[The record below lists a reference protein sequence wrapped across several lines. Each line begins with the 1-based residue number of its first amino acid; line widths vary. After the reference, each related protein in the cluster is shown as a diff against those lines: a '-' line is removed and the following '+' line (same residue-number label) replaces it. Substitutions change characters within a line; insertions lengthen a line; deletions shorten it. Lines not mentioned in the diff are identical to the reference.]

1 MQQRK
6 PWNNRTVFVFML
18 VILAVGAGVGWL
30 ERVPLQT
37 WFYLRGLARAD
48 QASQALWVGR
58 VAGLDSAATPGLVAL
73 LAQDDPR
80 VCANAEAALALLSDR
95 WNVEDSRHVDLTRR
109 LIEGFARFSGSGQ
122 RTTLKL
128 AASWLT
134 ARGGSSPGSP
144 ETRLAVA
151 KLLEEAARASGSE
164 GRAAALE
171 LADKFLGDTPDP
183 ERLGPCRELAQ
194 SCFQDSDTEIRIRAV
209 ELALRSGMDL
219 QKSLVTLLNDAAPE
233 VRRLVVPAVGSSKNA
248 METEDLLRWLHD
260 SDGEV
265 RRLCE
270 LALRRNRGLSQ
281 EEIHLGK
288 LITDSS
294 ARVRLQVLD
303 YLGSRRDS
311 GLCPGA
317 WLRHL
322 SHDAAPEVRFAAI
335 RAIKEQDVGE
345 LNDRIDQMAR
355 NDPSPTVCE
364 FAQRYLVSQRKAP
377 PHQR

>member
-6 PWNNRTVFVFML
+6 AWNKRTVL
-18 VILAVGAGVGWL
+18 VCLLLILVVGAGLGWL
-30 ERVPLQT
+30 ERVPMQT

-48 QASQALWVGR
+48 EADLALWVGR
-58 VAGLDSAATPGLVAL
+58 VGGLDSAAIPGLVDL

-80 VCANAEAALALLSDR
+80 ACTNAEAALALLSDR
-95 WNVEDSRHVDLTRR
+95 WNADDARHVDLSRR
-109 LIEGFARFSGSGQ
+109 LIEGFSRFSGSGQ
-122 RTTLKL
+122 RSALKL
-128 AASWLT
+128 AASWLN
-134 ARGGSSPGSP
+134 ARGGSSAASP
-144 ETRLAVA
+144 ETRRAVA
-151 KLLEEAARASGSE
+151 HLLEEAARTAGSE

-171 LADKFLGDTPDP
+171 LANKFLGETPDP

-194 SCFQDSDTEIRIRAV
+194 SCFQDSDTENRIRAV
-209 ELALRSGMDL
+209 QLAMRSGMDL
-219 QKSLVTLLNDAAPE
+219 QKPLVALLNDPAPE
-233 VRRLVVPAVGSSKNA
+233 VRRLVLPAVGSSKNA

-270 LALRRNRGLSQ
+270 LALRRSRGLSQ

-288 LITDSS
+288 LISDSS
-294 ARVRLQVLD
+294 ARVRLQVLN

-311 GLCPGA
+311 GLYPGA

-322 SHDAAPEVRFAAI
+322 SHDAAPEVRFAVI
-335 RAIKEQDVGE
+335 RAIKDQDVGE

-355 NDPSPTVCE
+355 NDPSPTVCD
-364 FAQRYLVSQRKAP
+364 FAQRYLASQKKTAL
-377 PHQR
+377 QR